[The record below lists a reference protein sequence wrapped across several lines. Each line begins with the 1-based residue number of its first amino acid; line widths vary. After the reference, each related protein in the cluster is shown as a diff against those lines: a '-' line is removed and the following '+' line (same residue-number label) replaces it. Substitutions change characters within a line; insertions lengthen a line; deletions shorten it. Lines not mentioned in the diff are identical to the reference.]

1 MLIIMSFLNTLSMV
15 HVGHKALN
23 SPSNTMSPFCT
34 YQYIKKPQPPPL
46 SPNKSEV
53 YSSSSLTSLLLHI
66 QCDLNPFINKLH
78 NLFKVCL
85 LELSGCQSR
94 SSCKRDR
101 QIKGR
106 WELKEVHEVNK
117 KGEDWCWQTDWQDD
131 GQKYTDGQKQTETHH
146 TDRHTERN
154 ERFQILIGRKTDWL
168 ADSPQTAST
177 HASLHQEQSVDEHRL
192 NKL

>member
-1 MLIIMSFLNTLSMV
+1 MLIVMSFLNTLSMV

-106 WELKEVHEVNK
+106 WELKEDVTILRRSLFTKLIK
-117 KGEDWCWQTDWQDD
+117 KARTGADRLTDRTMDRNIQTDKSKQRRIT
-131 GQKYTDGQKQTETHH
+131 QTDTQREMKGS
-146 TDRHTERN
+146 
-154 ERFQILIGRKTDWL
+154 RFL
-168 ADSPQTAST
+168 
-177 HASLHQEQSVDEHRL
+177 
-192 NKL
+192 

>member
-1 MLIIMSFLNTLSMV
+1 
-15 HVGHKALN
+15 
-23 SPSNTMSPFCT
+23 MSPFCN
-34 YQYIKKPQPPPL
+34 YQYIKKPQTPPL

-85 LELSGCQSR
+85 LELSGCQSW

-106 WELKEVHEVNK
+106 WELKEDVTILRRSLLAKLLK
-117 KGEDWCWQTDWQDD
+117 KGEDWCWQIDWQDD
-131 GQKYTDGQKQTETHH
+131 GQKYTDGQKQTETHL

-177 HASLHQEQSVDEHRL
+177 HACLHQEQSVDEHRL